1 MKVLDTEVYL
11 TSSTVNDDT
20 WMYRAY
26 GCIENK
32 FRMEFN
38 DSDVHLS

>member
-1 MKVLDTEVYL
+1 MMIL
-11 TSSTVNDDT
+11 
-20 WMYRAY
+20 AY

-38 DSDVHLS
+38 DSDVHLSYSRICKRK